1 MPNINNSSRVLTN
14 GAPPFWES
22 NRPEL
27 PFMELRTLYGS
38 RYWFFW
44 GCQPSRCFDYVHHKR
59 RLFFSPILLL
69 PFQMSR
75 AAYLLTLDDFFLHH
89 RPDFKKIAFLSESW
103 KPVQQP
109 FKYQSDCKYWELS
122 SCCPHVYVSRWS
134 STFSLL
140 FFFLINGAVLNI
152 SFILG
157 QAITLCLTWTQV
169 NI

>member
-44 GCQPSRCFDYVHHKR
+44 GASPPAALITSIIKDGY
-59 RLFFSPILLL
+59 FFSHSPAAVSNE
-69 PFQMSR
+69 QSR
-75 AAYLLTLDDFFLHH
+75 ISAHARRFFLHH
-89 RPDFKKIAFLSESW
+89 RPDFKKIAFLSDSW

-157 QAITLCLTWTQV
+157 QTITLCLTWTQV